1 MKIIV
6 GIGLSIIGI
15 IVWIVSLLGTLGIMH
30 TTVVYLGVITGGAMI
45 MSGIALICLPNHP
58 KRVPYFD
65 KGA

>member
-6 GIGLSIIGI
+6 GVGLCIIGI
-15 IVWIVSLLGTLGIMH
+15 IVWMVSLFAAPGIVDP
-30 TTVVYLGVITGGAMI
+30 TVVTLGVIIGGAMI

-65 KGA
+65 KGL